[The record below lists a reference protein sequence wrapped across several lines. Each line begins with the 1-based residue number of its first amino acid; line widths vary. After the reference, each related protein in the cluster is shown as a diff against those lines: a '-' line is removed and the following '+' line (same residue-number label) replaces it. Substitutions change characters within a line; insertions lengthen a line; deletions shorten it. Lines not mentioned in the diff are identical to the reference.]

1 MRFGAAILLSL
12 LAHAVLAA
20 LLVAY
25 SEFSSGPLELAK
37 LDLSSVDLSFAE
49 EEDDS
54 AAAQPALPSA
64 ASAPVPEA
72 KPPEPEPP
80 PELEPPKELPPDPEA
95 MKLPEPEEAR
105 PPMETPAEPKPE
117 KAPEE
122 KKPEEKPKE
131 EPRPASA
138 AFAPVVA
145 AAPRRARVDAQPRL
159 RRTIEPDYPKGARQ
173 RGEQGDVTLEIVV
186 AETGRVGDVKIVQ
199 SSGFHELDEAART
212 AVKKARFTPAKQ
224 GARAVES
231 VARITLTF
239 RLK

>member
-25 SEFSSGPLELAK
+25 SEFSSGSLELAK

-105 PPMETPAEPKPE
+105 PPMETPET
-117 KAPEE
+117 KATEE
-122 KKPEEKPKE
+122 KEEAKEQERKPEET
-131 EPRPASA
+131 PRPAA
-138 AFAPVVA
+138 AVA
-145 AAPRRARVDAQPRL
+145 AVAAPAPRQARVDAPPR
-159 RRTIEPDYPKGARQ
+159 ARQ
-173 RGEQGDVTLEIVV
+173 TIKPKYPPAAQERGEQGDVVLEFVV
-186 AETGRVGDVKIVQ
+186 TAEGRVGEVAVVQ
-199 SSGFHELDEAART
+199 SSGFRELDEAAAAT
-212 AVKKARFTPAKQ
+212 VKKARFVPAKS
-224 GARAVES
+224 GRRAVES
-231 VARITLTF
+231 TA
-239 RLK
+239 RLKLTYRLK

>member
-25 SEFSSGPLELAK
+25 SEFSSGSLELAK

-105 PPMETPAEPKPE
+105 PPMETPTEPKSEPNPE
-117 KAPEE
+117 KPPEE
-122 KKPEEKPKE
+122 RPKE

-138 AFAPVVA
+138 ASAPVVA
-145 AAPRRARVDAQPRL
+145 AAPRRARIDAQPRL

-186 AETGRVGDVKIVQ
+186 SETGRVGDVKIVR
-199 SSGFHELDEAART
+199 SSGFRELDEAAWT

-239 RLK
+239 KLK